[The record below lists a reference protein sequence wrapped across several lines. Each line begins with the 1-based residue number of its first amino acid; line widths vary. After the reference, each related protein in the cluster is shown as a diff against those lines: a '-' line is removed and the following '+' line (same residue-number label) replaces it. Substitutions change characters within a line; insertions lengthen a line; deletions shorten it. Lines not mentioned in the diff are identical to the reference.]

1 MTAVAAPALPRTD
14 GSWQTAVRDRT
25 DFVTEWDEL
34 VDRVGAM
41 PFARP
46 GWFAAWWR
54 AFGQGT
60 PQVLRVRRGGRLAG
74 VLPVSTRRGRAANLY
89 NWHTFLCSPI
99 AEDADVEAELIDR
112 ALHSAPF
119 LADLGHLSEPSA
131 DLAEQ
136 IIRRAGGSYRRH
148 VVQSSPYVAIT
159 GTFEEFL
166 AERTT
171 KFVARIRQRRRKLE
185 KAGDLTLAVHDGAGD
200 QRQLDAALDEAFRV
214 EGMGWKAANGT
225 AILSDPRTAA
235 FYRDVAHW
243 AVRHDL
249 LHITTLRQAGP
260 NGDRAIAVELALDD
274 GRAHYGLKVGFD
286 PEFRAAGPGFILAH
300 DLLQSAFE
308 RGLET
313 FEFMGSVS
321 EEKLRWT
328 EDARRIWHI
337 RAFRG
342 SMGGRSAAVATAGWK
357 AAGSAARKG
366 IAQVKN
372 STGRTDS
379 T

>member
-1 MTAVAAPALPRTD
+1 MAAPALPRTGD
-14 GSWQTAVRDRT
+14 SWQTAVRDRT

-34 VDRVGAM
+34 VDRIGAV

-74 VLPVSTRRGRAANLY
+74 VLPVATRRGRAANLH

-99 AEDADVEAELIDR
+99 AEDADVEAELIER
-112 ALHSAPF
+112 ALHAAPF

-131 DLAEQ
+131 DLAEE

-148 VVQSSPYVAIT
+148 VVQRSPYVRVT
-159 GTFEEFL
+159 GSFEEFL
-166 AERTT
+166 AARST

-185 KAGDLTLAVHDGAGD
+185 KAGELTLTVHDGNGPG
-200 QRQLDAALDEAFRV
+200 LDAALDEAFRL
-214 EGMGWKAANGT
+214 EGMGWKAENGT

-249 LHITTLRQAGP
+249 LHITTLRQAGA
-260 NGDRAIAVELALDD
+260 NGDQAIAVELALDD

-328 EDARRIWHI
+328 EDTRGIWHI
-337 RAFRG
+337 RAFPA
-342 SMGGRSAAVATAGWK
+342 SMGGRSAAVATAGWR
-357 AAGSAARKG
+357 AAGSAARKVG
-366 IAQVKN
+366 AQVK
-372 STGRTDS
+372 SATARTDP

>member
-1 MTAVAAPALPRTD
+1 MAAVALPRTGD
-14 GSWQTAVRDRT
+14 SWQSAVRDRT
-25 DFVTEWDEL
+25 DFVTEWDQL
-34 VDRVGAM
+34 VDRIGAV

-60 PQVLRVRRGGRLAG
+60 PQVLRVRRNGRLAG
-74 VLPVSTRRGRAANLY
+74 VLPVTTRRGRAANLH

-112 ALHSAPF
+112 ALRAAPF
-119 LADLGHLSEPSA
+119 MADLGHLSEPSA

-148 VVQSSPYVAIT
+148 VVQRSPYVAVT

-166 AERTT
+166 AARST

-185 KAGDLTLAVHDGAGD
+185 KAGELTLAVYDGIGD
-200 QRQLDAALDEAFRV
+200 GPGLDPALDEAFRV
-214 EGMGWKAANGT
+214 EGMGWKSANGT

-235 FYRDVAHW
+235 FYRDVARW
-243 AVRHDL
+243 AARHDL
-249 LHITTLRQAGP
+249 LQITTLRQRDTG
-260 NGDRAIAVELALDD
+260 GDRAIAMELALDD
-274 GRAHYGLKVGFD
+274 GRAHYGLKFGFD

-300 DLLQSAFE
+300 DLLQSAWE

-328 EDARRIWHI
+328 EDSRRIWHI
-337 RAFRG
+337 RAFPG
-342 SMGGRSAAVATAGWK
+342 SVGGRSAAVATAGWRV
-357 AAGSAARKG
+357 AGSAARKG

-372 STGRTDS
+372 TTNRSATE
-379 T
+379 